1 MPPHYLVNWKHYPD
15 KTIDF
20 LEKVVFNIHNAVRGR
35 TTVLFCSSIKH
46 LFILGYLF
54 VLGWVVE
61 LFFFFFN

>member
-35 TTVLFCSSIKH
+35 TTVFFPALNI
-46 LFILGYLF
+46 YLF
-54 VLGWVVE
+54 
-61 LFFFFFN
+61 